1 MIIIINHPLVI
12 TIFMGGKNRGKNT
25 IPSVMGNP
33 RTAPALQRM
42 TLGICWLWTLWPERA
57 PKKRRVS
64 GGPRVKKSR
73 EVLRCREP
81 CERPAPQCR
90 LLPMCQRS
98 KGQLA
103 ISWPRQRQTVPFRR
117 PVILKTLT
125 ENCVST
131 KRHWESPSATCHK
144 TGTQRSLTLRLLP
157 LLWRSCRLRCWR
169 SSQSLFWL
177 STGTCAIPRTGLS
190 SFHVF
195 MYWFCWLFD
204 IILVET
210 ADHLCHPTPCF
221 IPYSKIEKKTFGH
234 KG

>member
-90 LLPMCQRS
+90 LLPMCQLTQAKADGSFQATSDFEDLDRELCLYKEALRVTVCYLPQNGHPKKS
-98 KGQLA
+98 HAEAFAAALEKLPTAVLEKFPEPVLA
-103 ISWPRQRQTVPFRR
+103 Q
-117 PVILKTLT
+117 
-125 ENCVST
+125 
-131 KRHWESPSATCHK
+131 
-144 TGTQRSLTLRLLP
+144 
-157 LLWRSCRLRCWR
+157 
-169 SSQSLFWL
+169 
-177 STGTCAIPRTGLS
+177 
-190 SFHVF
+190 
-195 MYWFCWLFD
+195 Y
-204 IILVET
+204 
-210 ADHLCHPTPCF
+210 
-221 IPYSKIEKKTFGH
+221 
-234 KG
+234 